1 MTEAAAR
8 LRALGGDEPATVGLV
23 LGTGLGPV
31 TDAFEDAVAIPY
43 ADLPG
48 FPSGGVSGHAR
59 RVVVGRFGGRR
70 VAALDGRAHVYE
82 SGDPAA
88 MRAPLETLKAIGVE
102 TLILTAAVGALD
114 PGLAPGSLVA
124 VADHIN
130 LAGYNPLIGVAGDG
144 RFVDMVDAYSPR
156 LRAALARAAA
166 VEGLDLPEGVLM
178 WFPGPSFETPAE
190 IRAARVLGADLVG
203 MSLAPEAVLARW
215 LGFELAAVA
224 TVVNLAAGLAPAGPS
239 HAESRTVAGQAAD
252 RLARLLARA
261 IERL

>member
-48 FPSGGVSGHAR
+48 FPSRRLSGHAR
-59 RVVVGRFGGRR
+59 RVVIGRFGGRR
-70 VAALDGRAHVYE
+70 IVALEGRAHAYE
-82 SGDPAA
+82 TGDPAV
-88 MRAPLETLKAIGVE
+88 MRAPFETLKALGVE
-102 TLILTAAVGALD
+102 TLVLTAAVGAVD
-114 PGLAPGSLVA
+114 PRLAPGTLAA
-124 VADHIN
+124 VSDHIN
-130 LAGYNPLIGVAGDG
+130 LAGYNPLIGVMGDA
-144 RFVDMVDAYSPR
+144 RFVNMVDAYSPR
-156 LRAALARAAA
+156 LRAKLRQAAA
-166 VEGLDLPEGVLM
+166 EEGLALPEGVLM

-190 IRAARVLGADLVG
+190 IRAARALGADLVG

-239 HAESRTVAGQAAD
+239 HAESKTVAGEAAT

-261 IERL
+261 VGRL